1 MVYTKYS
8 RNTRT
13 IKASWRKVQKTYK
26 IWHVIVDMLCNIKN
40 PPTDNDLQGCLDD
53 NLVEEYLLA
62 LSRSKVVDVLCR
74 SELMVGGTITN
85 LTIQI
90 AKSVTL
96 RRQ

>member
-1 MVYTKYS
+1 
-8 RNTRT
+8 
-13 IKASWRKVQKTYK
+13 
-26 IWHVIVDMLCNIKN
+26 MLCNIKN
-40 PPTDNDLQGCLDD
+40 PPTDNDLKGCLED

-85 LTIQI
+85 STIQI